1 MKVHKFLFVLL
12 LISFSAFGKV
22 TVKYDVPE
30 MVCES
35 CVKMITTHLIK
46 RRGLAKEQIKFNIEK
61 KQVDITF
68 PNDKDLSKDDL
79 KYLLLEA
86 GYELVKSK

>member
-1 MKVHKFLFVLL
+1 
-12 LISFSAFGKV
+12 
-22 TVKYDVPE
+22 
-30 MVCES
+30 
-35 CVKMITTHLIK
+35 MITTHLIK
-46 RRGLAKEQIKFNIEK
+46 RRGLTKEQIKFNIEK

-79 KYLLLEA
+79 KYLLHEA

>member
-1 MKVHKFLFVLL
+1 MHKFLFVILL
-12 LISFSAFGKV
+12 FSFSAFGKV

-30 MVCES
+30 MVCGS
-35 CVKMITTHLIK
+35 CAKTITTHLIK
-46 RRGLAKEQIKFNIEK
+46 RRGLKEDQIKFNIEK

-79 KYLLLEA
+79 KYLLHEA